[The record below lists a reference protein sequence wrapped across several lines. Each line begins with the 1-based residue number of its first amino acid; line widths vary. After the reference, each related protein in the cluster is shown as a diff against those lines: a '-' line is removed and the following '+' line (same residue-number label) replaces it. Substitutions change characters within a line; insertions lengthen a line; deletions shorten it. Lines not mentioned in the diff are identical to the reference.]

1 MLEFS
6 IVTISSFVGALNQI
20 VKYISKSVFKKD
32 ISRYIPLFS
41 IGFGIILGIAGY
53 YIPKVE
59 MGSNIIEAIFIGIAA
74 GSAAT
79 GFHQVGKQLSKDDTS
94 VICEEDTEEEDI
106 PVEDEYTMNEIP
118 IDPEKDEFVPDRAP
132 DEDIVDFDNYT
143 EDE

>member
-6 IVTISSFVGALNQI
+6 IVTISSFVGVLNEI

-32 ISRYIPLFS
+32 ISKYIPLFS
-41 IGFGIILGIAGY
+41 IGFGIILGVAGY

-79 GFHQVGKQLSKDDTS
+79 GFHQVGKQLGKNDNDDPTT
-94 VICEEDTEEEDI
+94 ITEEEDTDEEDV
-106 PVEDEYTMNEIP
+106 PVEDEYTVNEIP
-118 IDPEKDEFVPDRAP
+118 LDQDEEVSG
-132 DEDIVDFDNYT
+132 EIEDFDTYS

>member
-32 ISRYIPLFS
+32 ISKYIPLFS
-41 IGFGIILGIAGY
+41 IGFGIILGVAGY

-79 GFHQVGKQLSKDDTS
+79 GFHQVGKQLGKNDNDDPIT
-94 VICEEDTEEEDI
+94 ITEEEDTDEEDI
-106 PVEDEYTMNEIP
+106 PVEDEYTVNEIP
-118 IDPEKDEFVPDRAP
+118 LDQDEEVSG
-132 DEDIVDFDNYT
+132 EIEDFDTYS